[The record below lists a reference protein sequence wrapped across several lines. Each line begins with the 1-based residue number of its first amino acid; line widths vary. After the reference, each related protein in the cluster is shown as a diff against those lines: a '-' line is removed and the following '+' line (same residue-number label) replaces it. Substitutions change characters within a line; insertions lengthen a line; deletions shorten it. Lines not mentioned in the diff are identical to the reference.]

1 MELKRRQESEI
12 NDFRQAIESGTIQKE
27 RIHYSTAILEM
38 QKKAEYLGQT
48 GFYKEAKLLRRKVK
62 DAQCIEQEKYNVESR
77 KKLFQTS
84 NTILSRHK
92 KELKNLQKKHQSQ
105 RESLL

>member
-1 MELKRRQESEI
+1 
-12 NDFRQAIESGTIQKE
+12 
-27 RIHYSTAILEM
+27 M

-48 GFYKEAKLLRRKVK
+48 GFYKDAKILKKQVK
-62 DAQCIEQEKYNVESR
+62 DAKTLERDKYNAESR
-77 KKLFQTS
+77 RKLFATS
-84 NTILSRHK
+84 NAMISRHK